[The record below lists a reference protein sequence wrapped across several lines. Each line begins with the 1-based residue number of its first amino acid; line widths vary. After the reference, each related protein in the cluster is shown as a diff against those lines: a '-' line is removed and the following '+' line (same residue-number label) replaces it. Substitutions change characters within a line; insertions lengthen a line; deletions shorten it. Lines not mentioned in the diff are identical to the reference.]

1 MPEAPKTPPP
11 GPRWSW
17 PAWAD
22 RTRDRRPRRPPE
34 LVHDVAERPSPGALL
49 GLAMQILAVQAVYL
63 LVPLVLAQAMGL
75 DGRATANLLALTLL
89 AMAAAGLLHA
99 LPRGPVGSGYAIT
112 AIPTP
117 VALGAHLAAA
127 GLGVGMAQA
136 GPPILAAALLVLAVV
151 VAFPRLP
158 RLIPVEIAGVVSMAL
173 GLSLLPSVVRLG
185 MPAVP
190 TPQEALLPLV
200 LGAIIVAS
208 LLRWRLAPFALL
220 LGGVAGVAAGL
231 LLWPRTPEAAALA
244 AGLPWLALPAPAW
257 PAFGDAAWAL
267 LPAFIVVA
275 LCLLPS
281 TVGAALLLQREGDA
295 GWVKPDPAPVQ
306 RAMVATAL
314 GMGMTGLAGGMVVNV
329 STGGVGMVV
338 ATRILARAVVWAN
351 AAILLALACSPFLL
365 AQLLLLPGP
374 VAAAMLLYIA
384 CFMVAAGAQQVASR
398 VLDKRRTVA
407 VGLGLLAATLAM
419 LAPDS
424 LRALLPV
431 ALVAPVTLGFVVAMG
446 VHLSTLPLV
455 HRKERLALPLDA
467 GANRALEGFVERAGG
482 AFGLRRA
489 TTDAVAH
496 AAIELAEVLA
506 AREAPSLSVEVAEA
520 DGRVVLLLRHPGP
533 PLPAPARS
541 PKAEDVAAAMAA
553 QEAFA
558 MWLAARQADRCAVR
572 ADGAGGVVEME
583 FSE

>member
-1 MPEAPKTPPP
+1 M
-11 GPRWSW
+11 WSW

-22 RTRDRRPRRPPE
+22 RARDRRTRRPPE
-34 LVHDVAERPSPGALL
+34 LLYDVADRPGPGVLL

-75 DGRATANLLALTLL
+75 DGPATANLLAVTLL
-89 AMAAAGLLHA
+89 AMAAAGVLHT

-127 GLGVGMAQA
+127 GMGVGMAQA
-136 GPPILAAALLVLAVV
+136 GLPILAAALLLLAVV

-190 TPQEALLPLV
+190 TADEILLPLV
-200 LGAIIVAS
+200 LGLIIVAS
-208 LLRWRLAPFALL
+208 LLRWVLAPFALL
-220 LGGVAGVAAGL
+220 LGGVGGVAAGL
-231 LLWPRTPEAAALA
+231 LVWPPAPEATALA

-257 PAFGDAAWAL
+257 PDPAGAAWHL
-267 LPAFIVVA
+267 LPAFVVVA

-281 TVGAALLLQREGDA
+281 TVGSALLLQKEGDA

-306 RAMVATAL
+306 RAMVAASL
-314 GMGMTGLAGGMVVNV
+314 GMGVTGLIGGMVANV
-329 STGGVGMVV
+329 SSGGVGLVV
-338 ATRILARAVVWAN
+338 ATRILARSVVWAN
-351 AAILLALACSPFLL
+351 AGILLALACSPFLL

-407 VGLGLLAATLAM
+407 VGLGLLSAMLAM

-424 LRALLPV
+424 LRAVLPD

-446 VHLSTLPLV
+446 VHLLTLPLV
-455 HRKERLALPLDA
+455 HRKERLDLPLDA

-489 TTDAVAH
+489 TTDAISH
-496 AAIELAEVLA
+496 AVIEVAEVLA
-506 AREAPSLSVEVAEA
+506 ARDAPSLSIAMAEA
-520 DGRVVLLLRHPGP
+520 DGRVNLVLRHPGP
-533 PLPAPARS
+533 PLPPPART
-541 PKAEDVAAAMAA
+541 PKAEDVEAAMAA

-558 MWLAARQADRCAVR
+558 MWLAARQADRCMVR
-572 ADGAGGVVEME
+572 ADGAQAVVEME